1 VTNEAA
7 HRFAREKG
15 VSRPLYFVIKA
26 ILRPLLGGWFRMRIA
41 GREHIPAQ
49 GAAIV
54 APNHKSFYDS
64 FFLALATPRHLRF
77 MAKTELID
85 GPAGGLLVR
94 LGAFPVR
101 RGEADED
108 ALETARTV
116 LRQGGLLA
124 LFPEGTRVRD
134 PDQLG
139 EPRRGAGR
147 LALETGAAILPAA
160 ISGTDGLWLGPLPKP
175 KKIQIAFSEPIPV
188 DALPPTPEAAGEL
201 IEGQVWPEV
210 ERSWLR
216 LRSRRTAVAALLA
229 ALGAGGGVAAGRR
242 RAAAQRKPSARLKR
256 ATSRAAAKLPGR
268 RKPPT
273 GLSRL
278 RRRR

>member
-7 HRFAREKG
+7 HRYAREKG
-15 VSRPLYFVIKA
+15 VSRALYFVLRL
-26 ILRPLLGGWFRMRIA
+26 ILRPSLGAWFRMRIDGA
-41 GREHIPAQ
+41 DHIPAE
-49 GAAIV
+49 GPAIV

-85 GPAGGLLVR
+85 GLAGGLLVR

-101 RGEADED
+101 RGEADEE

-116 LRQGGLLA
+116 LHQGGLLA
-124 LFPEGTRVRD
+124 LFPEGTRIRD

-147 LALETGAAILPAA
+147 LALETGAPIVPAA
-160 ISGTDGLWLGPLPKP
+160 ITGTDGLFLGPVPKP
-175 KKIQIAFSEPIPV
+175 RKVQIAFSQPIPV
-188 DALPPTPEAAGEL
+188 GALPATPQAAGEL
-201 IEGQVWPEV
+201 IEERVWPEV
-210 ERSWLR
+210 ERSWR
-216 LRSRRTAVAALLA
+216 GLRSRRTAVAALLA
-229 ALGAGGGVAAGRR
+229 ALGVSGGVAAGRR
-242 RAAAQRKPSARLKR
+242 RAAAQRTPRARL
-256 ATSRAAAKLPGR
+256 SRAASRLPGR

-273 GLSRL
+273 GLARL